1 MVDYAHHVLTCR
13 TPNILTCRMPNN
25 RVARCRPIDSG
36 LLGGTLVEERI
47 WQALLGV
54 FGSPPR
60 ACVKAVCIIRS
71 VSGRPRCEGEMTCVL
86 SREIVYSLDK
96 GKSGIKFSEV
106 PCGVA
111 IVKIDSMRDRMG
123 LTGKAR
129 KRMTSA
135 RAAMAVIAPVC
146 TVTVSAGEIED

>member
-1 MVDYAHHVLTCR
+1 MVGYAHR
-13 TPNILTCRMPNN
+13 ILTCTTPNN
-25 RVARCRPIDSG
+25 RVAYHGAIDSG

-71 VSGRPRCEGEMTCVL
+71 VSGRPRCEGKMTCVL

-111 IVKIDSMRDRMG
+111 IVKNRFN
-123 LTGKAR
+123 AR
-129 KRMTSA
+129 
-135 RAAMAVIAPVC
+135 
-146 TVTVSAGEIED
+146 